1 MGRMGRTRLFGQP
14 AHFSLSRSNRIASPG
29 RSIQILSNP
38 ASGTAFTCLE
48 PFFSTSVGEM
58 CTDDCWT
65 KCLHETSPFPLLELG
80 GREACQ
86 FLLFALLVLSALSES
101 TKLEDKRLRHSSG
114 LWWSGASL
122 CWLTFGYRLT
132 GILKS
137 KTHNF
142 KSAITCFRAALSPCG
157 NLWRGEF
164 KDQEWPE
171 WAAYKLSGNYPAI
184 SN

>member
-1 MGRMGRTRLFGQP
+1 MTLYKVWRGNREMGRMGRTSLFGQP
-14 AHFSLSRSNRIASPG
+14 AHFSLSCSNLIASPG
-29 RSIQILSNP
+29 RSILIWSDP
-38 ASGTAFTCLE
+38 VSGTTFTC
-48 PFFSTSVGEM
+48 FSSLCLAQVWER
-58 CTDDCWT
+58 CTGDCWT

-101 TKLEDKRLRHSSG
+101 TKLEDKRQRHSSG

-137 KTHNF
+137 KKHNF
-142 KSAITCFRAALSPCG
+142 KSAKTCFRAALSPCG
-157 NLWRGEF
+157 NLWRGEL
-164 KDQEWPE
+164 KD
-171 WAAYKLSGNYPAI
+171 
-184 SN
+184 